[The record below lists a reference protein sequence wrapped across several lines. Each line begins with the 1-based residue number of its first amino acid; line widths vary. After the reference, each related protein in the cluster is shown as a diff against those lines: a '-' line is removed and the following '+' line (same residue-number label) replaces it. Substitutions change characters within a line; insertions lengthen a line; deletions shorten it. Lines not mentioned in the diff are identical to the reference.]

1 MVYFSFE
8 YEAAHMISLTLTGE
22 LSLRTLFTGTGPSR
36 AVVSAD

>member
-22 LSLRTLFTGTGPSR
+22 LSLRTLFTGPSR